1 MTVQY
6 PKQFRNLVAFGTDYV
21 AFNVAM
27 ALLNINTVLPAFA
40 SRLGGSM
47 TLVGLLITILLLG
60 WNLPQLPAGNL
71 AARQRRKKPMLVTVS
86 LIGRPVV
93 LIVGIVIALTR
104 ATPAWLSLLV
114 IFVGMSFFVVA
125 DSFATVAW
133 LDILGRAIPPE
144 KRGQYISIWQV
155 VKAVGVFGAS
165 QLVRCIL
172 SENGP
177 SFPYNYALL
186 FIGGGLAL
194 GVSTAAIT
202 AIYEPPP
209 SQGET
214 TNGQIAWHDFGKH
227 IVHIWQGDSRLRH
240 ITLARLL
247 FALSTMA
254 FPFYVLYATT
264 ELRLPVRTIGTFVL
278 AQTIGTLLASLFLGR
293 VADRRGPRLV
303 IQIGT
308 ALVLTAPLLALAMIA
323 TQGDGTSLSGLLS
336 RAYVW
341 VYVCMGLAENLL
353 MLGFVNY
360 MLEISPPD
368 QRTIYMGAG
377 NAIASLG
384 VLGPTFA
391 GWLLGRTTYGVLFVI
406 SLLFG
411 IAALVTALR
420 MQNSRWSAGPVEG
433 TN

>member
-1 MTVQY
+1 VTVQY

-21 AFNVAM
+21 AFNIAM

-40 SRLGGSM
+40 SRLGGST

-114 IFVGMSFFVVA
+114 IFIGMSFFVVA

-144 KRGQYISIWQV
+144 KRGRYISIWQV
-155 VKAVGVFGAS
+155 VKAAGVFGAS
-165 QLVRCIL
+165 QLVRYIL

-194 GVSTAAIT
+194 GASTAAIT

-227 IVHIWQGDSRLRH
+227 IIHIWQGDSRLRH

-264 ELRLPVRTIGTFVL
+264 ELRLPARTIGTFVL

-293 VADRRGPRLV
+293 VADQRGPRLV

-308 ALVLTAPLLALAMIA
+308 ALVLTAPLLALAVIA
-323 TQGDGTSLSGLLS
+323 TQGNGTSLPSLLS

-420 MQNSRWSAGPVEG
+420 MQNSRRSAGPAEG
-433 TN
+433 TS

>member
-1 MTVQY
+1 
-6 PKQFRNLVAFGTDYV
+6 
-21 AFNVAM
+21 M

-40 SRLGGSM
+40 SRLGSSTM
-47 TLVGLLITILLLG
+47 LVGLLITILLLG

-71 AARQRRKKPMLVTVS
+71 AARQQRKKPMLVTVS
-86 LIGRPVV
+86 LIGRPAV

-104 ATPAWLSLLV
+104 ATPAWLSMIV

-144 KRGQYISIWQV
+144 KRGRYISIWQV

-165 QLVRCIL
+165 QLVRYIL

-177 SFPYNYALL
+177 SFPYNYAFL

-209 SQGET
+209 SQVET
-214 TNGQIAWHDFGKH
+214 SNSQIAWHDFGKH

-264 ELRLPVRTIGTFVL
+264 ELHLPARTIGTFVL
-278 AQTIGTLLASLFLGR
+278 AQTVGALLASLFLGR

-308 ALVLTAPLLALAMIA
+308 ALVLTAPLLALAIIA
-323 TQGDGTSLSGLLS
+323 TPREAELSGLLS
-336 RAYVW
+336 RTYVW

-368 QRTIYMGAG
+368 QRTIYMGAS

-391 GWLLGRTTYGVLFVI
+391 GWLLGQTTYGVLFAI
-406 SLLFG
+406 SLIFG
-411 IAALVTALR
+411 IAALVTAWR
-420 MQNSRWSAGPVEG
+420 MQNSRGPAGPAQS
-433 TN
+433 TNS